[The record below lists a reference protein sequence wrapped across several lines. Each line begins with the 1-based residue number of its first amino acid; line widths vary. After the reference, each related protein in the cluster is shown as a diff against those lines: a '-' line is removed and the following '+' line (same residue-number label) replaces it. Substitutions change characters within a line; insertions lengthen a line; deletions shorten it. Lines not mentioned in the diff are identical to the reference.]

1 MASRRI
7 FVTTAMGAL
16 TSESAPVGGGVAVLE
31 ALLPHLA
38 AADDFDVTLLRP
50 GSSRAELHRDGY
62 RVVTLPV
69 PCLAQRPIDRMLHA
83 GEREYARFALEWER
97 CLSEAFA
104 SIDPR
109 AAVVL
114 ANDVSEGPPFRELAE
129 RGFAQLALYH
139 VVVGEFFSR
148 QYLGGFSP
156 AWTAKAWRALR
167 RAHLDR
173 LAPELLSLV
182 WDKESQ
188 AARYADAVVPSAPL
202 GRALADLY
210 PASGIASRTTVVP
223 WGVLGTPDP
232 ARRDRRAA
240 TLARYD
246 LEPGQFCLLTLSRIS
261 REKRLDRLLAAL
273 ERLESES
280 PRVAARLAWIVA
292 GAPAYM
298 GGGKTYERLKSGAA
312 RLQHVSVRFAGYV
325 SGAAKWDLFSA
336 ADLFCSCSAY
346 EAYGLTIAQA
356 LASGTPVLSTEHQ
369 GARSILTPAMGHVVA
384 SSPREI
390 AGGIRSFLDRDL
402 SGMRRS
408 AAAWG
413 SEHRFAVAAERI
425 ADCLRGNAMISP

>member
-1 MASRRI
+1 MQERRRI

-31 ALLPHLA
+31 ALLPELA
-38 AADDFDVTLLRP
+38 ACEDLDVTLLRP
-50 GSSRAELHRDGY
+50 GSSRTELEHGGC
-62 RVVTLPV
+62 RVVALPV
-69 PCLAQRPIDRMLHA
+69 PCLAQRPIERMLHA
-83 GEREYARFALEWER
+83 GEREYARFALEWEGS
-97 CLSEAFA
+97 LSAAFA
-104 SIDPR
+104 AIDPR
-109 AAVVL
+109 GAIVVS
-114 ANDVSEGPPFRELAE
+114 NDVSEGPPFRELAE
-129 RGFAQLALYH
+129 RGFAQLVLYH

-148 QYLGGFSP
+148 QYLGGFAP
-156 AWTAKAWRALR
+156 AWTAKAWRALQR
-167 RAHLDR
+167 TSLDR
-173 LAPELLSLV
+173 MTPELLSLV
-182 WDKESQ
+182 WTKESQ
-188 AARYADAVVPSAPL
+188 AARHAHAVVPSTPL

-210 PASGIASRTTVVP
+210 PASGIAGRTTVVP
-223 WGVLGTPDP
+223 WGVLGSPEPTS
-232 ARRDRRAA
+232 RNRRAE

-246 LEPGQFCLLTLSRIS
+246 LEPGRFCLLTLSRIS

-292 GAPAYM
+292 GEPAYM
-298 GGGKTYERLKSGAA
+298 GGAKTYERLKSGAA
-312 RLQHVSVRFAGYV
+312 RLAHVSVRFTGYV

-356 LASGTPVLSTEHQ
+356 LASGTPVLSTDHQ
-369 GARSILTPAMGHVVA
+369 GARSILTPATGLVVA

-402 SGMRRS
+402 SDMRRC

-413 SEHRFAVAAERI
+413 REHRFTVAAQRI
-425 ADCLRGNAMISP
+425 ANCLRELG